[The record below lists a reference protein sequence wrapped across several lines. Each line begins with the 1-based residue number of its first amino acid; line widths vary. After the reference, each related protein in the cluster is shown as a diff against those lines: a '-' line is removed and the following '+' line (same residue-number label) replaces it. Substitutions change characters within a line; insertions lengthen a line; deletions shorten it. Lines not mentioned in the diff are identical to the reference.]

1 MPLNIEDYAI
11 IGDCETAA
19 LVGRDLSIDWLC
31 WPRFDSSACFANL
44 LGTKD
49 NGRWSIEPADPGAK
63 MTRNYRGHSL
73 ILETTIETTDGVAV
87 VIDFM
92 PTRMPGSHLIRRV
105 RGVRGSVKFRTELI
119 MRFGYGS
126 VVPWVRRCDDGS
138 LQAVAGPDRLVLR
151 APLSLRPRG
160 RTHVGEFTVTAGETT
175 DFTLSYGVSYLDVP
189 RAIDPDQALEKTE
202 RSWSTWSKSFEGAG
216 QWSEAVI
223 RSLITLR
230 ALIFQ
235 DSGGIVAAP
244 TTSLPEQLG
253 GSRNWDYRFCW
264 LRDATFTLLQ
274 YELSLRMPAEILE
287 V

>member
-19 LVGRDLSIDWLC
+19 LVGRDLSIDWIC

-105 RGVRGSVKFRTELI
+105 RGVRAASHFVPSLSCASVMARSCHRCAAATTEVK
-119 MRFGYGS
+119 RF
-126 VVPWVRRCDDGS
+126 VDGRN
-138 LQAVAGPDRLVLR
+138 QWEG
-151 APLSLRPRG
+151 LS
-160 RTHVGEFTVTAGETT
+160 
-175 DFTLSYGVSYLDVP
+175 
-189 RAIDPDQALEKTE
+189 IN
-202 RSWSTWSKSFEGAG
+202 
-216 QWSEAVI
+216 I
-223 RSLITLR
+223 ITLR
-230 ALIFQ
+230 ASLWMFIRST
-235 DSGGIVAAP
+235 SG
-244 TTSLPEQLG
+244 
-253 GSRNWDYRFCW
+253 
-264 LRDATFTLLQ
+264 TLKLCN
-274 YELSLRMPAEILE
+274 LSFPGPNRCGQ
-287 V
+287 

>member
-119 MRFGYGS
+119 MRS
-126 VVPWVRRCDDGS
+126 VMAPACHGCAAATTAACKRSR
-138 LQAVAGPDRLVLR
+138 GP
-151 APLSLRPRG
+151 
-160 RTHVGEFTVTAGETT
+160 TAW
-175 DFTLSYGVSYLDVP
+175 SYAHP
-189 RAIDPDQALEKTE
+189 
-202 RSWSTWSKSFEGAG
+202 
-216 QWSEAVI
+216 
-223 RSLITLR
+223 
-230 ALIFQ
+230 
-235 DSGGIVAAP
+235 
-244 TTSLPEQLG
+244 
-253 GSRNWDYRFCW
+253 
-264 LRDATFTLLQ
+264 
-274 YELSLRMPAEILE
+274 
-287 V
+287 

>member
-87 VIDFM
+87 VTDFM
-92 PTRMPGSHLIRRV
+92 PTRMRGSRLIRRV

-126 VVPWVRRCDDGS
+126 IVPWVSRCDDGS

-160 RTHVGEFTVTAGETT
+160 HTHVGEFTVTAGETT
-175 DFTLSYGVSYLDVP
+175 DFTMSYSVSYQDVP

-202 RSWSTWSKSFEGAG
+202 RSWSTWQFRE
-216 QWSEAVI
+216 
-223 RSLITLR
+223 R
-230 ALIFQ
+230 A
-235 DSGGIVAAP
+235 VAAP
-244 TTSLPEQLG
+244 VTSVKAARSFLIL
-253 GSRNWDYRFCW
+253 C
-264 LRDATFTLLQ
+264 LLQ
-274 YELSLRMPAEILE
+274 AIVSP
-287 V
+287 